1 LERQR
6 THRTPPILRLEQNYG
21 PEGIAM
27 MAATILY
34 VLSGAIVGLIGIA
47 LLLLSSDHGP
57 LLTAGYSCMFAGMAL
72 EVPGFIRGTQGI
84 NAGRRF
90 RGDRPFVKG
99 PEVSGL

>member
-1 LERQR
+1 
-6 THRTPPILRLEQNYG
+6 
-21 PEGIAM
+21 M

-72 EVPGFIRGTQGI
+72 EVPGFIRGYP
-84 NAGRRF
+84 
-90 RGDRPFVKG
+90 GDQCGSAVSRNRPFVKG
-99 PEVSGL
+99 AEVSGL